1 MGSEKNINLRKA
13 TPSDIPTL
21 LIIERSVAG
30 KNTYS
35 PMLETDEWEEEF
47 QKSDVYLIEHDGVVV
62 GNISYKKKGENN
74 VYISGLAIAPRFQ
87 GLGIAKEAM
96 IQILEKLK
104 DITDI
109 TRIDL
114 VTHPDNVIALKLYQS
129 LGFII
134 ESRKENFYGDG
145 EPRLVLALQK

>member
-62 GNISYKKKGENN
+62 GNISYKKKDENN